1 MWRAADLEEIHV
13 DTKIPRKVFPDCT
26 VLRGFV
32 GENIRD
38 CLHGD
43 PDYRGQL
50 RFRQALTELSMHKT
64 F

>member
-1 MWRAADLEEIHV
+1 
-13 DTKIPRKVFPDCT
+13 
-26 VLRGFV
+26 LRGFV

-50 RFRQALTELSMHKT
+50 RFSQALTELSMHKT

>member
-1 MWRAADLEEIHV
+1 VWRTADLEEIHV
-13 DTKIPRKVFPDCT
+13 DTKISRKVFPDCAL
-26 VLRGFV
+26 LRGFV

-43 PDYRGQL
+43 PDYRCQL
-50 RFRQALTELSMHKT
+50 FFSQALTELSMHKT